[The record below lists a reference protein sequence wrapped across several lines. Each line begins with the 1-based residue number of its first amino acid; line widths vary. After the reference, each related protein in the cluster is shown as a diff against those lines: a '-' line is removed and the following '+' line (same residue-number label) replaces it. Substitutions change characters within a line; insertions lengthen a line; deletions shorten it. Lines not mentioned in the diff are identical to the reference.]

1 MFQPFELFD
10 VTFEI
15 TEGNNIRNQRMQAPR
30 MLIEQ
35 QFLQLIQQAANL
47 QTPIKVKMSRIEQI
61 YDNFDQKMVDREI
74 SVSFMNNAYLAT
86 RKEET
91 NEV

>member
-61 YDNFDQKMVDREI
+61 YDNFDQKMVDREN

>member
-1 MFQPFELFD
+1 
-10 VTFEI
+10 
-15 TEGNNIRNQRMQAPR
+15 MQAPR

-61 YDNFDQKMVDREI
+61 YDNFDQKMVDREN